1 MVAPNWPY
9 EAINVITYNGV
20 RAYNPGD
27 LVSASAVEGEA
38 AWLVLDEDVK
48 AREGVTLDRPPLNAS
63 QARWAAYAISQGADP
78 DEAMGM
84 NRAQLIKAYGDGH
97 DEGPA

>member
-9 EAINVITYNGV
+9 EALNVITYNGV

-27 LVSASAVEGEA
+27 LVAASAVEGDA

-48 AREGVTLDRPPLNAS
+48 AREGVRLDRPALNAS

-78 DEAMGM
+78 DEVNGM
-84 NRAQLIKAYGDGH
+84 SRAQLIKDYGDGN
-97 DEGPA
+97 DESSP